1 MAEFRA
7 YGRPQ
12 ARTEASQIIVT
23 TLHPDAYEAV
33 REVMRRLGISKSGAV
48 HHLVRLAAG
57 LKPLNPDI

>member
-1 MAEFRA
+1 MAEFRS

-12 ARTEASQIIVT
+12 PRSERSETVVT
-23 TLHPDAYEAV
+23 TLHQDAYLAV
-33 REVMRRLGISKSGAV
+33 RETMRRLGISKSGAV

>member
-1 MAEFRA
+1 MAEKFRS

-12 ARTEASQIIVT
+12 PRSTRSETVVC

-33 REVMRRLGISKSGAV
+33 RETMRRLGISKSGAV

-57 LKPLNPDI
+57 LQPLDTH

>member
-1 MAEFRA
+1 MAERFRS

-12 ARTEASQIIVT
+12 PRAQRSEVIMT

-33 REVMRRLGISKSGAV
+33 TETMRRLGISKSGAV

-57 LKPLNPDI
+57 LKPLDTF

>member
-1 MAEFRA
+1 MADFRA

-12 ARTEASQIIVT
+12 RRTEASEVIMT
-23 TLHPDAYEAV
+23 TLHPDAYQAV
-33 REVMRRLGISKSGAV
+33 RETMRRLGISKSGAV